1 MSTHALTGWAAD
13 LLTRHH
19 YPGSSTDALTQLLD
33 RCDRQEVQSGS
44 SICTEGDEATE
55 MYLLLQGQVQV
66 LKAFPGSEQ
75 RELAVLR
82 APAMFGHMAMLDGSR
97 RSASCVARGKVV
109 IACVNT
115 ETVEELKEESHP
127 VGTNFRRLLLSS
139 LTRQLE
145 LGNGRLRH
153 LIARTGFRDGV
164 SVTARSDTPTDVV
177 TVGDDD
183 LLQMAGLLEGWK
195 LEAEGLDDIELV
207 EDEDMRRMRE
217 DRSGS

>member
-1 MSTHALTGWAAD
+1 MSQHVLNDWAAD
-13 LLTRHH
+13 LLMGHH
-19 YPGSSTDALTQLLD
+19 YPGSSTEALTQLLD
-33 RCDRQEVQSGS
+33 CCDRQEVQSGA

-66 LKAFPGSEQ
+66 LKSFPGKDQ

-97 RSASCVARGKVV
+97 RSASCVARGKVLL
-109 IACVNT
+109 ACVT
-115 ETVEELKEESHP
+115 KDTVKELKEESHAI
-127 VGTNFRRLLLSS
+127 GTNFRRLLLSS

-153 LIARTGFRDGV
+153 LIAKTGFRDNV
-164 SVTARSDTPTDVV
+164 SRSARPEIPEDVV
-177 TVGDDD
+177 EVGDHD

-195 LEAEGLDDIELV
+195 LEAEGLDDIEFV
-207 EDEDMRRMRE
+207 EDED
-217 DRSGS
+217 DSRS